1 MKIMSIILSSQVR
14 KKGLGKEKYTPRPA
28 QGRKTGL
35 ERKNKQL
42 DPGMEIMST
51 ILDSQAR
58 KKGLGKEKYASR
70 PAQGRETGLEMWK

>member
-1 MKIMSIILSSQVR
+1 MSIILSSQVR

-42 DPGMEIMST
+42 DPGNENYVNHFGESSPEKGSREKKIRFQT
-51 ILDSQAR
+51 RPR
-58 KKGLGKEKYASR
+58 KKKGSGDGKISS
-70 PAQGRETGLEMWK
+70 

>member
-1 MKIMSIILSSQVR
+1 MSIILSSQVR

-42 DPGMEIMST
+42 DPGNENYVNHFGES
-51 ILDSQAR
+51 SPE
-58 KKGLGKEKYASR
+58 KGSREKKYASR
-70 PAQGRETGLEMWK
+70 PAQGRKRGLEMEK